1 MLSLHVINRCV
12 LKVQLKQILFF
23 ETCSRNQ
30 QGTQKDSTTR
40 SSSDETLSDS
50 CHVQEE
56 HLGEL
61 YTDANTLIC

>member
-23 ETCSRNQ
+23 ERCSRTQ
-30 QGTQKDSTTR
+30 QGIQKDSTTR

-56 HLGEL
+56 HTWESSTRML
-61 YTDANTLIC
+61 TP